1 MCCNDWDFFEEV
13 NFEVEIFISSN
24 RKISV
29 IANFLQDSTNKETE
43 ELYHLQNNV

>member
-1 MCCNDWDFFEEV
+1 MIEIFLKKLT
-13 NFEVEIFISSN
+13 EVEIFISSN